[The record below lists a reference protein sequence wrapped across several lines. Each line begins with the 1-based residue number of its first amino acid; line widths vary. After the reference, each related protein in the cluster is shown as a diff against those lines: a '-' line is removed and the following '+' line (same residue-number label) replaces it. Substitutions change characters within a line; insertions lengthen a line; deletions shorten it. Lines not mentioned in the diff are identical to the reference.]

1 MDWLA
6 EFPSLGKRDL
16 RDLKKGIDGSFR
28 EWSRSN
34 GDAIEAFFDPLY
46 FFLVWLEKLL
56 IATPWPIILII
67 VAGLA
72 YLGSRSW
79 KLALG
84 SVVSFMLIGYFGMWK
99 DMMATISLISVSTLI
114 CIAVGIPIGI
124 LMSRYNRVQSAIT
137 PILDLMQ
144 TIPIFVYL
152 LPVVM
157 LLGIG
162 RVPGL
167 IAVCV
172 YAIPPIIRLTNLG
185 IRLVDKEILEAAD
198 AFGSSYRQ
206 KLFSVQIPLAL
217 PNIFAGVNQTIM
229 MALAMVVIASM
240 IGVKGLG
247 MPVLQAVQNQ
257 YLTLGLMNGL
267 AIVALAIIFDRVS
280 QRYGQRLQAHR
291 YGKEHE

>member
-1 MDWLA
+1 MDFWT
-6 EFPSLGKRDL
+6 EIPSLGKRDL
-16 RDLKKGIDGSFR
+16 RDFKKSIDSAFKGFSR
-28 EWSRSN
+28 EY
-34 GDAIEAFFDPLY
+34 GDNIEAFFDPLY

-56 IATPWPIILII
+56 IATPWPLILIA
-67 VAGLA
+67 VAGLS

-79 KLALG
+79 KLSFG
-84 SVVSFMLIGYFGMWK
+84 SVLSFIIIGYFGMWK
-99 DMMATISLISVSTLI
+99 DMMATISLISVSTII
-114 CIAVGIPIGI
+114 CITIGIPVGI
-124 LMSRYNRVQSAIT
+124 LMSRYDKVQSAIT

-172 YAIPPIIRLTNLG
+172 YALPPIVRLTNLG

-198 AFGSSYRQ
+198 AFGSNYRQ
-206 KLFSVQIPLAL
+206 KLFDVQIPLAL

-247 MPVLQAVQNQ
+247 MPVLQAIQNQ

-280 QRYGQRLQAHR
+280 QRFGKRLQAHR
-291 YGKEHE
+291 YGKDHE

>member
-1 MDWLA
+1 MDFWT
-6 EFPSLGKRDL
+6 EIPSLGKRDL
-16 RDLKKGIDGSFR
+16 RDFKKSIDSAFKSFSR
-28 EWSRSN
+28 EYGES
-34 GDAIEAFFDPLY
+34 IEAFFDPLY

-56 IATPWPIILII
+56 IAAPWPLILLV
-67 VAGLA
+67 VAGLS

-79 KLALG
+79 KLSLG
-84 SVVSFMLIGYFGMWK
+84 SVLSFIIIGYFGMWK
-99 DMMATISLISVSTLI
+99 DMMATISLISVSTII
-114 CIAVGIPIGI
+114 CIAIGIPIGI
-124 LMSRYNRVQSAIT
+124 LMSRYDRVQSAIT

-172 YAIPPIIRLTNLG
+172 YALPPIIRLTNLG

-206 KLFSVQIPLAL
+206 KLFDVQIPLAL

-247 MPVLQAVQNQ
+247 MPVLQAIQNQ

-280 QRYGQRLQAHR
+280 QRFGKRLQAHR
-291 YGKEHE
+291 YGKDHE

>member
-1 MDWLA
+1 MDFWT
-6 EFPSLGKRDL
+6 EIPSLGKRDL
-16 RDLKKGIDGSFR
+16 RDFKKSIDSAFKSFSR
-28 EWSRSN
+28 EYGES
-34 GDAIEAFFDPLY
+34 IEAFFDPLY

-56 IATPWPIILII
+56 IAAPWPLILLI
-67 VAGLA
+67 VAGLS

-79 KLALG
+79 KLSLG
-84 SVVSFMLIGYFGMWK
+84 SVLSFIIIGYFGMWK
-99 DMMATISLISVSTLI
+99 DMMATISLISVSTII
-114 CIAVGIPIGI
+114 CIAIGIPIGI
-124 LMSRYNRVQSAIT
+124 LMSRYDRVQSAIT

-172 YAIPPIIRLTNLG
+172 YALPPIIRLTNLG

-206 KLFSVQIPLAL
+206 KLFDVQIPLAL

-247 MPVLQAVQNQ
+247 MPVLQAIQNQ

-267 AIVALAIIFDRVS
+267 AIVALAITFDRVS
-280 QRYGQRLQAHR
+280 QRFGKRLQAHR
-291 YGKEHE
+291 YGKDHE